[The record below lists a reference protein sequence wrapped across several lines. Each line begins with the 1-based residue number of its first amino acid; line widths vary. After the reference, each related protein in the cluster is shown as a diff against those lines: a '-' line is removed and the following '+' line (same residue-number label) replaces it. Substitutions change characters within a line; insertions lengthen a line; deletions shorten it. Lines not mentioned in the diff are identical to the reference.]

1 VSDVKPQR
9 LEYVEQTRDALLTAA
24 EQLFV
29 TRGYAATSIDA
40 VATEARFTKGAVY
53 RHFSDKRAL
62 FTAVFERVEID
73 MMAALAGQLSDGE
86 VSWETATKALSIYLD
101 ACTDHRF
108 RRIVL
113 EEAPAVLGWQ
123 TWRELDQQYTG
134 DLLRQILSGLM
145 DAGEI
150 PRQPVDL
157 AARLCCATVGEGA
170 LAIAQSDSPEETKDQ
185 IVLVLARMF
194 AGLRIGPTG

>member
-1 VSDVKPQR
+1 MSDVKPQR
-9 LEYVEQTRDALLTAA
+9 LEYVEQTRDALLSAA

-73 MMAALAGQLSDGE
+73 MMSAMAGQLLDGE
-86 VSWETATKALSIYLD
+86 ISWETASDALSIYLD
-101 ACTDHRF
+101 VCTDHRF

-150 PRQPVDL
+150 PHQPVDL

-170 LAIAQSDSPEETKDQ
+170 LAIAQSDNPEETKDQ

-194 AGLRIGPTG
+194 AGLRIGPTD